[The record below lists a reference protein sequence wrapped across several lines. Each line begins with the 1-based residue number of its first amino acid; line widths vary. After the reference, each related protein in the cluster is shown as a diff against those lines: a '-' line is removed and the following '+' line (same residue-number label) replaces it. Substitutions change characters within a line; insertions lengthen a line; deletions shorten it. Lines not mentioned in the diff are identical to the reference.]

1 MGTAL
6 VRRRVMRTVA
16 LITAAAALAACG
28 SSAKITTAEP
38 TTVAGSS
45 ASNLLTFT
53 SPTVGGG
60 HIDAASF
67 IGKPVAFWFWA
78 PG

>member
-1 MGTAL
+1 MATVFL
-6 VRRRVMRTVA
+6 HRRAMRTVA
-16 LITAAAALAACG
+16 LIAAAAALTACG

-38 TTVAGSS
+38 TTVATSPSS
-45 ASNLLTFT
+45 LLTFT

-60 HIDAASF
+60 QIDAASF

>member
-6 VRRRVMRTVA
+6 LPRRAMRTVA
-16 LITAAAALAACG
+16 LITAAAVLTACG

-38 TTVAGSS
+38 TTVATSPSS
-45 ASNLLTFT
+45 ILAFT
-53 SPTVGGG
+53 SATVGGG
-60 HIDAASF
+60 QIDAASF

>member
-6 VRRRVMRTVA
+6 LHRRVMRTAA
-16 LITAAAALAACG
+16 LITAAAVLTACG

-45 ASNLLTFT
+45 ASSLLAFT

-60 HIDAASF
+60 QIDAASF